1 MWWIDS
7 FRPSSQQCTAVHPWS
22 SANQLPPNNLLE
34 CATVVGF
41 FDSPVIHMIL
51 HDLIFSQQAKKQVLS
66 KFYSLTACDGLT
78 HFGPHL
84 NNAWLFTLDH
94 QRKWILLRSP
104 PVILML
110 RFDLLL
116 IASKFR
122 FVSGCIPSA
131 SFCPEIS
138 KELSMPLFSL
148 ALS

>member
-1 MWWIDS
+1 MSIFLHEHPPVTRSMLDQ
-7 FRPSSQQCTAVHPWS
+7 FSS
-22 SANQLPPNNLLE
+22 LLIILLE
-34 CATVVGF
+34 CATVGF
-41 FDSPVIHMIL
+41 FDSPVITWSFMIWSFL
-51 HDLIFSQQAKKQVLS
+51 SKQNKQVLS

-116 IASKFR
+116 IVSKFR